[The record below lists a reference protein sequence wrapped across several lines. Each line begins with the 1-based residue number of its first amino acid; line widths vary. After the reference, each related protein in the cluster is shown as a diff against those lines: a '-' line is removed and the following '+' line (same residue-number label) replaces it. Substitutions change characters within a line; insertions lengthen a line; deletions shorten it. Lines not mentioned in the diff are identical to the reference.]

1 MRLAAGSTARRL
13 PVVPRQTAMLMAG
26 LVLVAVLV
34 VGVLFGIEAA
44 LAGFVI
50 CFAIYAALRSFPTA
64 MGLLLLGSAGL
75 NYGILLEYRIEAKGA
90 LSLSLPISILDM
102 LLFVAAAS
110 LVLNLLSE
118 TKRTPIPGYLVLPIW
133 LYSAAI
139 ALGLLRGV
147 AAGNSLY
154 YMAKDLR
161 LHTAFLVSLVGTAMF
176 AAQRRHLRILVL
188 VLCMAA
194 LAVSIQ
200 QFAVLSRLAYGAPIT
215 QARDVRIPAQVLPV
229 ATAFLVMLSLARN
242 SRLPTWASLALHAVY
257 ALAAVLSFTRSVWA
271 QLALTYALTVF
282 LVGLGRIGRVLAVL
296 ALVVPLLVASGPI
309 VDALLSPGS
318 SVSELM
324 VERALALA
332 QGQQDPSQAA
342 RLFEMQAAWVKWLS
356 SPILGSGLGAE
367 VFAYDP
373 VEGRV
378 TGRSFLHNS
387 VMEYA
392 VKTGILGL
400 VAAAYLYAAGIRGAM
415 RMRFLRTDELS
426 VYSTAVACGLIPFVL
441 VGIWSGNL
449 QHIGFAPMLGLLLGL
464 NWPAMAAEEASA

>member
-1 MRLAAGSTARRL
+1 MRLTADITAHRT
-13 PVVPRQTAMLMAG
+13 PDVHRQTAVIAAG
-26 LVLVAVLV
+26 LVVIAVLA
-34 VGVLFGIEAA
+34 VGVLFSLEASVLA
-44 LAGFVI
+44 LLACAV
-50 CFAIYAALRSFPTA
+50 IYAALRSFPAA
-64 MGLLLLGSAGL
+64 MGLLLLASAGL

-90 LSLSLPISILDM
+90 LSLSLPISILD
-102 LLFVAAAS
+102 LLFFITSAS
-110 LVLNLLSE
+110 LAVNLLSGA
-118 TKRTPIPGYLVLPIW
+118 KRTPIPTYLVMPIW
-133 LYSAAI
+133 LYSAAL
-139 ALGLLRGV
+139 AVGLLRGV
-147 AAGNSLY
+147 AAGNPLY

-161 LHTAFLVSLVGTAMF
+161 LHAVFLVSLVGTAMF
-176 AAQRRHLRILVL
+176 AAQRRHLRTLIIL
-188 VLCMAA
+188 LCIAG
-194 LAVSIQ
+194 LAVAVQ
-200 QFAVLSRLAYGAPIT
+200 QFAVLSRLAYGAAIT

-229 ATAFLVMLSLARN
+229 AIAFLMMISLTGH
-242 SRLPTWASLALHAVY
+242 SRIPTWLALALHAVY

-271 QLALTYALTVF
+271 QLALTYVLTLF
-282 LVGLGRIGRVLAVL
+282 LVGFGRIGRILAVL
-296 ALVVPLLVASGPI
+296 ALVVPLLLASGPL

-392 VKTGILGL
+392 LKTGILGL
-400 VAAAYLYAAGIRGAM
+400 LAAAYLYVAGIRGAM
-415 RMRFLRTDELS
+415 RVRFLRTDELS

-449 QHIGFAPMLGLLLGL
+449 QHIGFAPLLGLLLGL
-464 NWPAMAAEEASA
+464 NWPAMAGEEPPA